1 MIALLEKNSS
11 FREFTLDPST
21 VADAI
26 VGQIFKGEGAQLV
39 LPGRHNWM
47 SEYQSMARLGA
58 ERSEELRC
66 RHAASEYLDMMGLSL
81 GKRPIEVRRYYESRN
96 SYIFPY
102 LASALSMW

>member
-39 LPGRHNWM
+39 LSGRHNWM
-47 SEYQSMARLGA
+47 SSIRAWPGWAQN
-58 ERSEELRC
+58 
-66 RHAASEYLDMMGLSL
+66 GL
-81 GKRPIEVRRYYESRN
+81 RN
-96 SYIFPY
+96 SVAGMLPRNI
-102 LASALSMW
+102 